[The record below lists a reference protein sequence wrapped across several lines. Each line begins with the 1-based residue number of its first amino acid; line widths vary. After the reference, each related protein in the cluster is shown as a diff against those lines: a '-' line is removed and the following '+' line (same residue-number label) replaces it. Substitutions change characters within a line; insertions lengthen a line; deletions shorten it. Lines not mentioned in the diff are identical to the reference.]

1 MKHAKQFGAL
11 ALALTM
17 ALTALAGCGSK
28 NPGTT
33 VNPTAGSGSM
43 PDASSEATAQVTPM
57 DLSQVTD
64 PFFAVS
70 GLAGKEVVAKLGET
84 EISAADYLY
93 WLNRV
98 IDNYLSQFGGQMTT
112 LPWDAEMAEGITFG
126 QYMQDQAMDAATFH
140 CMLRE
145 LARQEGVS
153 PDPSIAL
160 DMDKQYA
167 DMVVQAGSN
176 EEQVIHTLWAS
187 MLTKDLLIRL
197 NENSGLYDQLQ
208 ELYFGENSGSYPTDA
223 EVNAYLEESGQY
235 RAKHILLATID
246 LDTREPLDDATIAQK
261 KATADDLLSQLRA
274 AEDPVALFDTLMN
287 EYSEDSGLA
296 TNPDGYTTQ
305 KGAMV
310 EPFENAALAL
320 QNGEISEVV
329 ESDFGYHIILRLPM
343 NPDDFRAECISA
355 QMDELMSLEHER
367 LGLEK
372 TDALTALDVGSF
384 WNKMLSLRA
393 AVQAEL
399 AG

>member
-187 MLTKDLLIRL
+187 MLTKEI
-197 NENSGLYDQLQ
+197 G
-208 ELYFGENSGSYPTDA
+208 
-223 EVNAYLEESGQY
+223 
-235 RAKHILLATID
+235 RAH
-246 LDTREPLDDATIAQK
+246 
-261 KATADDLLSQLRA
+261 
-274 AEDPVALFDTLMN
+274 V
-287 EYSEDSGLA
+287 
-296 TNPDGYTTQ
+296 
-305 KGAMV
+305 
-310 EPFENAALAL
+310 
-320 QNGEISEVV
+320 
-329 ESDFGYHIILRLPM
+329 
-343 NPDDFRAECISA
+343 
-355 QMDELMSLEHER
+355 
-367 LGLEK
+367 
-372 TDALTALDVGSF
+372 
-384 WNKMLSLRA
+384 
-393 AVQAEL
+393 
-399 AG
+399 